1 VFQACA
7 DAGDFVAPCLPPETN
22 KLPSGSQWLHEIKHD
37 GFRIIVRG
45 VIRLRAAK
53 ATRSRLRGQGKPRH
67 PVQ

>member
-1 VFQACA
+1 MLRMRTRP
-7 DAGDFVAPCLPPETN
+7 AGFIAPCLPTKTD